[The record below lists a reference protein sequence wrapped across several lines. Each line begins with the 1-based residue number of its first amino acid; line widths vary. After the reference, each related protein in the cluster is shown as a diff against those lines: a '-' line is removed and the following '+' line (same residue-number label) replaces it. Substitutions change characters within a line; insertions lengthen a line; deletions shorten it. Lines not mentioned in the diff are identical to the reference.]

1 MRSELGNDFKI
12 EVIEDI
18 GDKAGWF
25 DDGLGG
31 QLTIFQGSF
40 RLIVSSSE
48 TDTNTSL
55 INQKLL
61 AKKVLERLLLPEKN

>member
-1 MRSELGNDFKI
+1 M

-40 RLIVSSSE
+40 RLIVNASE

-61 AKKVLERLLLPEKN
+61 ANSHAYDVFAGCLYW